1 MKTEEEFWACSV
13 CRSMNPRRSDRCYSC
28 HTPREFAGAS
38 PAEVAMS
45 PSGPAPMPVP
55 IAAIYQ
61 SSESRAVIVT
71 VATDLFLLGSAVALW
86 AFWSIGDLRAA
97 GRAADADR
105 LLAQRLPV
113 LAAAPALGVV
123 ALLAY
128 AAWISRVVANLPALG
143 LGFSRVSPTM
153 AFIEPLI
160 PGMNLY
166 SLPARAGEV
175 LSKLEGV
182 GRGHV
187 LIGLAWLIGV
197 TPAFAA
203 VWILRIGRFTE
214 SGADWLRTTGVTFLV
229 TAALSG
235 VGILIGL
242 VVIWHIEALCRDR
255 AAPKT

>member
-1 MKTEEEFWACSV
+1 MKTEEDFWACTV
-13 CRSMNPRRSDRCYSC
+13 CRSINPRRSDRCYSC
-28 HTPREFAGAS
+28 HTPREVAGAS
-38 PAEVAMS
+38 LAEVAMK
-45 PSGPAPMPVP
+45 PPGPAAMPVP
-55 IAAIYQ
+55 IAAIYR

-71 VATDLFLLGSAVALW
+71 VATVLFLLASAVAIW

-97 GRAADADR
+97 GKAVEADR

-113 LAAAPALGVV
+113 LAAAPAFGVV

-160 PGMNLY
+160 PGVNLY

-175 LSKLEGV
+175 LTKLEGV

-187 LIGLAWLIGV
+187 MIGLAWLIGV
-197 TPAFAA
+197 TPTFVAA
-203 VWILRIGRFTE
+203 WILRVGRITE
-214 SGADWLRTTGVTFLV
+214 SGSDWLRTTGVTFV
-229 TAALSG
+229 ATATLSAIG
-235 VGILIGL
+235 LLIGL
-242 VVIWHIEALCRDR
+242 AVVWHIEALCRTR
-255 AAPKT
+255 AEPKT